1 MILLI
6 QMITLIRSLLPFRF
20 PVHAPDL
27 LIWLALGLA
36 ATWAT
41 PARSQAG
48 FQLPALIAEA
58 LARHPTLRSQQELV
72 QAARAGVDAARW
84 QFWPTPSVAIEQA
97 GGSGDDP
104 ALAGDKRVTVLRLQQ
119 PLWTGGRLTANLD
132 KAQARALAAQSDVEI
147 ARQQLALR
155 VLQAWVDAV
164 VAHLKVLA
172 QERSLRTH
180 EQLLALVRR
189 RTSEGVSAE
198 ADVELARSRLEG
210 VGADLAAS
218 RAQRDAALER
228 LAVLAGEPAIAA
240 RELPASG
247 DLPLPA
253 AADAQRP
260 AAIALQ
266 AALAVS
272 PQCAKAQAQARVAE
286 SEVEAARANRWPEV
300 SLRLERQ
307 HGEHARLGAVPQ
319 SRVFIGLNGS
329 FGAGLSTWS
338 GIEAALAQQRSAI
351 EEVQAQ
357 QRAVDEQVR
366 SDLVLARVAA
376 DRRASL
382 LRSRS
387 AAADVS
393 ESWRRQFL
401 AGRKQWQDLM
411 NAEREVTQ
419 ADVQLADAIGAEQLS
434 GWRLAVMT
442 AGVDA
447 LLPGVRF

>member
-1 MILLI
+1 MFSV
-6 QMITLIRSLLPFRF
+6 RRA
-20 PVHAPDL
+20 VAHV
-27 LIWLALGLA
+27 WLALALA
-36 ATWAT
+36 ATFAA
-41 PARSQAG
+41 PVQARPD
-48 FQLPALIAEA
+48 FDLPTLMAEA
-58 LARHPTLRSQQELV
+58 LARHPTMRSQQELV

-132 KAQARALAAQSDVEI
+132 KAQARALVAQSDVEI

-155 VLQAWVDAV
+155 VLQGWVDAI
-164 VAHLKVLA
+164 VANLKVLA
-172 QERSLRTH
+172 HERSLRTH

-189 RTSEGVSAE
+189 RTAEGVSAE
-198 ADVELARSRLEG
+198 ADVELARSRLET
-210 VGADLAAS
+210 VWADLAAS
-218 RAQRDAALER
+218 RAQRDGALER
-228 LAVLAGEPAIAA
+228 LSVLVSEQAIAA
-240 RELPASG
+240 RELPLTG

-260 AAIALQ
+260 AAAALQ

-272 PQCAKAQAQARVAE
+272 PQYAKAQAQARVAE
-286 SEVEAARANRWPEV
+286 AEVEAARAARWPEV
-300 SLRLERQ
+300 SLRMERQ
-307 HGEHARLGAVPQ
+307 HGEHARIGAAPQ
-319 SRVFIGLNGS
+319 SRVFVALNSS
-329 FGAGLSTWS
+329 FGAGLSTLS
-338 GIEAALAQQRSAI
+338 GIEAALAQQRSAL
-351 EEVQAQ
+351 EELQVQ
-357 QRAVDEQVR
+357 QRAIDEQVR
-366 SDLVLARVAA
+366 GDLVLARVAA

-434 GWRLAVMT
+434 GWRLAVLT

-447 LLPGVRF
+447 VLPRGRS